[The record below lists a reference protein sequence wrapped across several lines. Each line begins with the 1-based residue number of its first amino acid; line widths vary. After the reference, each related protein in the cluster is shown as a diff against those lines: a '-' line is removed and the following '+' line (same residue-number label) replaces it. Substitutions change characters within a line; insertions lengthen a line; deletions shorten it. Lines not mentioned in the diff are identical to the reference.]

1 MTKRKSTGNKIRCF
15 SRLQRSSVKIIPVYI
30 AVLIQFR
37 RVYIPVTVIA
47 GIDHLYR
54 VSGIKFPDLVGSII
68 GFRRTQRQISLAHA
82 YGIGGIGN
90 RPACEII
97 PVYIAVSVMLG
108 RIYIPVG
115 AVAGINKLHDV
126 SG

>member
-1 MTKRKSTGNKIRCF
+1 KSTGNKIRCF

-54 VSGIKFPDLVGSII
+54 ISGIKFPDLIGSII
-68 GFRRTQRQISLAHA
+68 GLRCTQRKISLAHA

-97 PVYIAVSVMLG
+97 L
-108 RIYIPVG
+108 IYITVL
-115 AVAGINKLHDV
+115 AVLRGI
-126 SG
+126 